1 MRRSSVILALT
12 FCSGAVNA
20 LPLPADDLPSIEVF
34 PLDVS
39 PTNTTNT
46 NTTSTNTTTSATPAQ
61 NSTTPDSGDQITSV
75 KIFDLVVNDDAPPPP
90 SDAVV

>member
-20 LPLPADDLPSIEVF
+20 LPLPADDLPSVEVF

-46 NTTSTNTTTSATPAQ
+46 TSTTNTTTSADPAQ

>member
-12 FCSGAVNA
+12 FCGAVNA
-20 LPLPADDLPSIEVF
+20 LPLPADDLPSVEVF

-75 KIFDLVVNDDAPPPP
+75 KIFDLVVNDDAPPP